1 MARPRQGAPAYRG
14 FGPIRRKHE
23 KCTNTATKDWPASK
37 LINKM
42 TIIQARR
49 PTRMTKMIN
58 KMINNMAKIAKIAKI
73 AEMINKMIIRQQAQQ
88 LPNVLSPGAPA
99 GGAPRG
105 LLPRAAGAGPRA
117 PVRGRRPVPRGTQSR
132 GNVQEAILKRQ
143 Y

>member
-1 MARPRQGAPAYRG
+1 MLWNARDKAHLSIVVSGRSDASA
-14 FGPIRRKHE
+14 K

-49 PTRMTKMIN
+49 PTRMTSIQASRATHREAPKEAP
-58 KMINNMAKIAKIAKI
+58 K
-73 AEMINKMIIRQQAQQ
+73 MINKMIIRQQAQQ

-117 PVRGRRPVPRGTQSR
+117 PVRGRRPVPRGKQSR

>member
-14 FGPIRRKHE
+14 FGPIRRKRE

-58 KMINNMAKIAKIAKI
+58 NMS
-73 AEMINKMIIRQQAQQ
+73 IRQQAQE

-117 PVRGRRPVPRGTQSR
+117 PVRGRRPVPRGKQSR